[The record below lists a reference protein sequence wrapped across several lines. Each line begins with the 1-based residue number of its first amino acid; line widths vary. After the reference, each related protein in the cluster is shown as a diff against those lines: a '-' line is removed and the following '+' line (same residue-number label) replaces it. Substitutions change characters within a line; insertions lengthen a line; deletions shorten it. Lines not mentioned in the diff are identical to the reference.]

1 MSEVGTKKASELWGV
16 AQATV
21 AKWCREGKIPGATQ
35 DKPKS
40 PWHIPVDATPPK
52 K

>member
-1 MSEVGTKKASELWGV
+1 MSEIGTKKASELWGV
-16 AQATV
+16 SQATV
-21 AKWCREGKIPGATQ
+21 AKWCIDGKIPGATQ

-40 PWHIPVDATPPK
+40 PWHIPADATHPK